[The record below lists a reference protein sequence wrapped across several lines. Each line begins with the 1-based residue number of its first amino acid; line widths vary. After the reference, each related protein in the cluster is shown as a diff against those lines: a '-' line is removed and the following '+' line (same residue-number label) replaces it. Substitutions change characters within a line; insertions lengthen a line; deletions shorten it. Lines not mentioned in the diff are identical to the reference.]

1 MDKMVCVTFYNF
13 LANNLIYLMKN
24 NISSEFSRS
33 VFRWWY
39 HPRKARKAREDIIN
53 IRTWTRTEQTN
64 HSLTVVQPGKVV
76 SLKCLPGVPGIT
88 ENF

>member
-1 MDKMVCVTFYNF
+1 MSLFIIILDF

-33 VFRWWY
+33 VFRWWD

-53 IRTWTRTEQTN
+53 IRTWTRAEQTN
-64 HSLTVVQPGKVV
+64 HSLTVVQPRKVV
-76 SLKCLPGVPGIT
+76 SLECLPGVPGIT